1 MGLLD
6 TILQANGGDSVR
18 KLSDQFGLGQ
28 DQTRSALEQLLPAL
42 AGGMKRNAKQDG
54 GLESLVAALQKGD
67 HDRYLDRPELMQQE
81 QTVNDGNKIL
91 GHLFGSKEVSR
102 QVAGRASE
110 KTGIDSGILKK
121 MLPLVAAMAMGGM
134 KKQGNSD
141 GGALGGLLGGLLGG
155 GGQAAP
161 QQREQG
167 GSLLTSF
174 LDQDGDGS
182 IADDLFGMAKKFF

>member
-6 TILQANGGDSVR
+6 TILSANGGDSVR

-91 GHLFGSKEVSR
+91 GHLFGSKDVSR

-167 GSLLTSF
+167 GSLLNSF

-182 IADDLFGMAKKFF
+182 IADDLFGMARKLF